1 MKLQRILLGLTLSL
15 AISTSANAQ
24 TASGIDHPVT
34 KAVLEVYSKQ
44 LRETPDDYM
53 TWFKRANE
61 YYRHSEYMR
70 ALNDIDEALKYAPA
84 SDKDLRFQAY
94 MLRAGIYNQT
104 LRHTEALSDLNSAI
118 AIEPKSYSA
127 IYQRANTEF
136 ELEQYTAAKA
146 DYNKLRTINNR
157 GTESY
162 IGLARVAVKENNLG
176 QANEYLDQAVALD
189 PNNAEIYNRRSS
201 VRKMMGNDAGAV
213 EDLILSISTGSD
225 NSKALAALVDYANT
239 NYDVTIAGITNAI
252 TTAPNVP
259 IYRYLRAV
267 IEQAHYRYIAAIEDY
282 NLILTENNYE
292 YHGIYASIAEC
303 KYALDYYD
311 EALTAIQKALSMTTN
326 VASYYIT
333 QAKVLIAMGRPDD
346 AIEASAKALA
356 ITPNDA
362 MALVQM
368 GVCYAAAGNAKEAS
382 NLFGEAI
389 MTDSSLPIAYM
400 WRSKVMRD
408 ELHQEVAAAQ
418 TLENLCAIDGYDL
431 DDVRSLKGFALLA
444 LGRTDEANQWMSNI
458 LRSVTDSDGLINYYG
473 ACFYA
478 AAGNSDKALE
488 CADKALSLGY
498 GNHHD
503 WTAAN
508 EGGISIGNLRDD
520 LRFLNLLDRYGAI
533 FGRK

>member
-157 GTESY
+157 GTEPY

-282 NLILTENNYE
+282 SLILTENNYE

-458 LRSVTDSDGLINYYG
+458 LRNATDSDGLINYYG

-478 AAGNSDKALE
+478 AAGDSDKALE

-503 WTAAN
+503 WTAAD
-508 EGGISIGNLRDD
+508 EGGISVGNLRDD